1 MKKNDAARESMK
13 AKARTRHSRK
23 HPKAAEETP
32 PAETGLMSQ
41 VQDAVT
47 GAAQAVGRAA
57 MNAVDAVKGVVGAT

>member
-23 HPKAAEETP
+23 HPNAVEAAP
-32 PAETGLMSQ
+32 PADTGLMTQ

-57 MNAVDAVKGVVGAT
+57 MHAVDAVKGAVGTT